1 MIVDDNHPAWISDTF
16 QISICFLEFFLSIIL
31 LQEVLS
37 TNEKKKQTLSL
48 AFPLGRHRCLMPRT
62 CRPRCNPCRNHL
74 CRNAS
79 ACSPLAI

>member
-37 TNEKKKQTLSL
+37 TNEKKNIDDIHQ
-48 AFPLGRHRCLMPRT
+48 RHWMNGSIKFIHDKCT
-62 CRPRCNPCRNHL
+62 T
-74 CRNAS
+74 
-79 ACSPLAI
+79 IQ